1 LKGDPAGGHRAPKA
15 RGRAGRFIRKV
26 NENRRKSLGKSR
38 DTIRIF
44 EGEIGNRGTHYE
56 ISGRFEKYRKYR
68 DTILIFGPFRALADR
83 VYDGFFPGGV

>member
-1 LKGDPAGGHRAPKA
+1 MKGDPAGTE
-15 RGRAGRFIRKV
+15 AGRFIRKV

-56 ISGRFEKYRKYR
+56 ISGRFEKYREKYR